1 MNMFARDYKIKV
13 AADNKDCVFCEMIRK
28 GEVVSPRDED
38 REMASVMLRKVLTMI
53 DKSLEEYRQRKR
65 DERLPKMEI
74 LRELQVTTE
83 HFNEFQQMMKD
94 GELERMTF
102 NSYEHPTIRLW
113 LRGGQTCVET
123 GGWLILDTEHR
134 WLGMDNE
141 YHKRLAAMGKIKI
154 IK

>member
-1 MNMFARDYKIKV
+1 MFARDYKIEV
-13 AADNKDCVFCEMIRK
+13 AADNSDSVFWRLYRK
-28 GEVVSPRDED
+28 GEVVSPTDED
-38 REMASVMLRKVLTMI
+38 KEMAVTMLRKVLRMME
-53 DKSLEEYRQRKR
+53 KSLEGYRQQKR
-65 DERLPKMEI
+65 DEQLPTVEI

-102 NSYEHPTIRLW
+102 NSFESPSIRLW

-123 GGWLILDTEHR
+123 GGWLILDKEHR
-134 WLGMDNE
+134 WWAMDNE
-141 YHKRLAAMGKIKI
+141 YHKRLVSLNKIKI